1 MMTALVTLLI
11 FVAMM
16 QVRLWWI
23 QGEHTVVLDAI
34 KDAVD
39 GIDFDVRDVHQVTG
53 APACPVPGDVATATP
68 ER

>member
-53 APACPVPGDVATATP
+53 AQRAPYREMLPTATP